1 MKVVELKIWGN
12 GAYMKANERERFQAT
27 YCTYEGECKMYNQ
40 GKCVSIPNL
49 FGNTH
54 CPHAKTTRGFG
65 LTKRARGFGKLT
77 SQWREQYKTDIK
89 TEYEFIRECGDY
101 IYLPMA
107 HLTVLG
113 TDKVFYELENDYFV
127 PKELFTVDNIR
138 RIITRKPRALMGGII
153 QSYQDNEVPKFIRQL
168 KEFSPTLY
176 QEYLEKY
183 PVDKERFDSICGNY
197 IGRKAYLKT
206 LNDGAKYIDCHNN
219 KWIKENG
226 YLVCYEYNT
235 WLAIGKEKRICKQQI
250 MGDEIVKITSN
261 DYVSSQTVFVD

>member
-1 MKVVELKIWGN
+1 MKVIELRLWGN
-12 GAYMKANERERFQAT
+12 GAYMKANERERFEAT
-27 YCTYEGECKMYNQ
+27 YCTYEGECKMYSQ

-65 LTKRARGFGKLT
+65 LTKRARGFGKLS

-101 IYLPMA
+101 IFLPIA
-107 HLTVLG
+107 HLAVYS
-113 TDKVFYELENDYFV
+113 DKVFHELENDYFV
-127 PKELFTVDNIR
+127 PKELFTVGNIR
-138 RIITRKPRALMGGII
+138 RIITRHPRALMGGII
-153 QSYQDNEVPKFIRQL
+153 QSYQGKEVPKFIRQL

-176 QEYLEKY
+176 QEYLQKY
-183 PVDKERFDSICGNY
+183 PDDKERFESICGNY
-197 IGRKAYLKT
+197 IGRKAYLNT
-206 LNDGAKYIDCHNN
+206 LNDGATYIDCHRNE
-219 KWIKENG
+219 WIKQDG
-226 YLVCYEYNT
+226 YLVCNEYNT

-261 DYVSSQTVFVD
+261 DYVSSKTVFVD